1 MTARDALPEEF
12 LTLLDEY
19 CNDAISEEGLLRL
32 RAYLL
37 EDEEAR
43 REFVSYFHLHT
54 EMQFAVRARRAAD
67 SVLAIIDGGSAA
79 RRTGRRGWWLAAAAV
94 ALIGLGVLLWPK
106 GGEQASTRLRPRPRV
121 GIASGLAMVIR
132 LDGVRWEPSDVAPP
146 TEGDLLAP
154 GHFRFRSGRATL
166 SMFSGVTLTLEGPAD
181 LELVAYDRVV
191 CHRGRLRAQVPLGA
205 EGFIASGPGT
215 AVVDLGTEFG
225 MNVEPDG
232 KTRGKVFE
240 GRVEA
245 ALLNATGAYQRSEL
259 IDQESNAFEIDP
271 GAGRIAVDVRSGE
284 FIAPSKFSG
293 RPLVLPSDYRDAVL
307 RAAPW
312 GYWRFQS
319 LAAGAVP
326 NEVSG
331 RPPLV
336 VSGPIRLSEP
346 VQGNKVAVFEDGHHD
361 QYVQLAGA
369 WQPPRDPGFAVELWC
384 LPEAIGHMALA
395 DMFVDEPTS
404 RTADKPSS
412 LKFQFL
418 LELTS
423 SIRNRYRLHQPASV
437 RLLHRFPA
445 SWGGGDNLYSN
456 DAYVPYRW
464 HHIVGQ
470 MNGGRMELYLDG
482 DPVSPL
488 TVDPAYSNQPSRL
501 LLGRLT
507 TIAANDDDTSRPF
520 VGLLDEVALYDR
532 PLTVAEVKSHYRMA
546 DLRSQGPR

>member
-1 MTARDALPEEF
+1 MSTRDGLPEEF
-12 LTLLDEY
+12 LSLLDDY
-19 CNDAISEEGLLRL
+19 CNDAISDEGLLRL
-32 RAYLL
+32 GAFLL
-37 EDEEAR
+37 VDEEAR

-67 SVLAIIDGGSAA
+67 SVLAIIDGDPPP
-79 RRTGRRGWWLAAAAV
+79 RRRDRRGWWLATAAV
-94 ALIGLGVLLWPK
+94 IVVGLGALLWPR
-106 GGEQASTRLRPRPRV
+106 GGEHAPARLRPRPRV
-121 GIASGLAMVIR
+121 GISSGLAMVIR
-132 LDGVRWEPSDVAPP
+132 LDGVKWEPSGVAPP
-146 TEGDLLAP
+146 VEGDLLAA
-154 GHFRFRSGRATL
+154 GHFRFLSGRATL
-166 SMFSGVTLTLEGPAD
+166 SMFSGVSLTLEGPAD

-225 MNVEPDG
+225 MNVESDG

-245 ALLNATGAYQRSEL
+245 AVLNEAGAYQRSQL
-259 IDQESNAFEIDP
+259 IEQGTSAFEIDP
-271 GAGRIAVDVRSGE
+271 GAGRIAVDVGSAD
-284 FIAPSKFSG
+284 FVAPPKFSG

-307 RAAPW
+307 RSGPW

-319 LAAGAVP
+319 LSARTVP
-326 NEVSG
+326 NEVPG
-331 RPPLV
+331 RPPLA
-336 VSGPIRLSEP
+336 VSGPIRLSGP
-346 VQGNKVAVFEDGHHD
+346 VQGNRVAVFEDGHAD
-361 QYVQLAGA
+361 QYLQLDGA

-395 DMFVDEPTS
+395 DMFVDDPQS
-404 RTADKPSS
+404 RSADKPSL

-456 DAYVPYRW
+456 APYVPYRW

-470 MNGGRMELYLDG
+470 MNGGRMELFLDG
-482 DPVSPL
+482 DPVPPL
-488 TVDPAYSNQPSRL
+488 TVDPAYANQPSRL

-507 TIAANDDDTSRPF
+507 TIGQHNDDTSRPF
-520 VGLLDEVALYDR
+520 VGLLDEVAVYDR
-532 PLTVAEVKSHYRMA
+532 PLTIEEVKDHYRLA